1 MISKKHK
8 KVYKIL
14 TFIKHLLI
22 LASTVTLFVSIWVF
36 ASLVGVSV
44 GLTSSAVGIKN
55 LHNTSSNWKYKSI
68 LRKRRTNMIKQYC

>member
-14 TFIKHLLI
+14 IFIKHLLI
-22 LASTVTLFVSIWVF
+22 LASTVTLCVSIWVF
-36 ASLVGVSV
+36 ASLVGISV

-55 LHNTSSNWKYKSI
+55 LHNNSSNWKYKSI